1 MDTENDSMNRDI
13 GAEAFEKV
21 DKIPEQ
27 DEEVT
32 TTSFSGE
39 TVEADRYEPDYTSQ
53 AKTSGSVN
61 TENLLDLDYGEHY
74 GQNAPSNFDQFS
86 SSNTDTEPL
95 KPSAPPA
102 SGFDLLGETESDTY
116 ENSPITS
123 SSEKETPV
131 KLPERKDAV
140 AAPAAERTKPLEIDA
155 WLKNVDPR
163 VGQKSKIEKK
173 DEAKVENESSAGVYT
188 LLDLIYWRDV
198 KKTGVVFGSM
208 LFVLLSLSCFSVLS
222 VLAYLS
228 LAVLT
233 VTLSFRIY
241 KNVLQAVQKSGEG
254 HPFKH
259 FLEMNIDLPEDKA
272 RDAVVDILKHLNCTF
287 RELRRLFLVEDL
299 VDSIKFGLLLW
310 VLTYVGSWFN
320 GMTLIILAVVAIFTL
335 PKVYETY
342 KVQIDNYVDLARTQK
357 DNVWKQVQ
365 EKVPFLKKKEKKQ

>member
-61 TENLLDLDYGEHY
+61 TENLLDLDYGEQY

-140 AAPAAERTKPLEIDA
+140 AAPAGNGPTASITILHRGLLLYSCSFDI
-155 WLKNVDPR
+155 N
-163 VGQKSKIEKK
+163 G
-173 DEAKVENESSAGVYT
+173 
-188 LLDLIYWRDV
+188 LLDL
-198 KKTGVVFGSM
+198 
-208 LFVLLSLSCFSVLS
+208 
-222 VLAYLS
+222 YL
-228 LAVLT
+228 
-233 VTLSFRIY
+233 
-241 KNVLQAVQKSGEG
+241 
-254 HPFKH
+254 
-259 FLEMNIDLPEDKA
+259 
-272 RDAVVDILKHLNCTF
+272 
-287 RELRRLFLVEDL
+287 
-299 VDSIKFGLLLW
+299 
-310 VLTYVGSWFN
+310 
-320 GMTLIILAVVAIFTL
+320 LIIIKKNIYIMVGKKLLQPFPCCISL
-335 PKVYETY
+335 DCY
-342 KVQIDNYVDLARTQK
+342 RTTNKLTQ
-357 DNVWKQVQ
+357 QP
-365 EKVPFLKKKEKKQ
+365 E

>member
-1 MDTENDSMNRDI
+1 MDPSNEYTNPE
-13 GAEAFEKV
+13 EFEKV

-39 TVEADRYEPDYTSQ
+39 TVEADRYEPDYSPPP
-53 AKTSGSVN
+53 KTGGAET
-61 TENLLDLDYGEHY
+61 TENLLDFGDDSDQYR
-74 GQNAPSNFDQFS
+74 QNPPTDFDHLV
-86 SSNTDTEPL
+86 SSNEPL

-102 SGFDLLGETESDTY
+102 SGFDLLGDSETY
-116 ENSPITS
+116 ENKPITS

-131 KLPERKDAV
+131 KPPERKEAV
-140 AAPAAERTKPLEIDA
+140 AAPADA

-163 VGQKSKIEKK
+163 VLE
-173 DEAKVENESSAGVYT
+173 
-188 LLDLIYWRDV
+188 LIYWRDV

-208 LFVLLSLSCFSVLS
+208 LFILLSLSCFSVLS

-228 LAVLT
+228 LAILT

-254 HPFKH
+254 HPFKQ
-259 FLEMNIDLPEDKA
+259 FLEMSIDLPEDKA
-272 RDAVVDILKHLNCTF
+272 REAVVDVLKHLNCTI

-342 KVQIDNYVDLARTQK
+342 KVQIDHYVDIVRTQK

>member
-1 MDTENDSMNRDI
+1 MDFNSEHMEHKDVQ
-13 GAEAFEKV
+13 EEFEKV

-39 TVEADRYEPDYTSQ
+39 TVEADRYEPGYSLP
-53 AKTSGSVN
+53 AKTVAGNEN
-61 TENLLDLDYGEHY
+61 TQNLLDLDDNEPS
-74 GQNAPSNFDQFS
+74 GQKSQTDFDSFPSS
-86 SSNTDTEPL
+86 MNTDPL

-102 SGFDLLGETESDTY
+102 SGFDLLGDSF
-116 ENSPITS
+116 ENNPITS
-123 SSEKETPV
+123 SSEKETSLKV
-131 KLPERKDAV
+131 PERKEAV
-140 AAPAAERTKPLEIDA
+140 STPSDA

-163 VGQKSKIEKK
+163 VLE
-173 DEAKVENESSAGVYT
+173 
-188 LLDLIYWRDV
+188 LIYWRDV

-208 LFVLLSLSCFSVLS
+208 LFILLSLSCFSVLS

-254 HPFKH
+254 HPFKQ
-259 FLEMNIDLPEDKA
+259 FLEMDVELPEDKA
-272 RDAVVDILKHLNCTF
+272 RDAVVNILKHLNCTI

-342 KVQIDNYVDLARTQK
+342 KVQIDHYVDLARTQK
-357 DNVWKQVQ
+357 DNLWKQVQ
-365 EKVPFLKKKEKKQ
+365 DKVPFLKKKEKKQ

>member
-1 MDTENDSMNRDI
+1 MDPSIDESRDNAEEFETVDS
-13 GAEAFEKV
+13 
-21 DKIPEQ
+21 IPEQ

-39 TVEADRYEPDYTSQ
+39 TVEADRYEPGYSSP
-53 AKTSGSVN
+53 AKTAGTEN
-61 TENLLDLDYGEHY
+61 TQNLLDFDNEQL
-74 GQNAPSNFDQFS
+74 GQISPSEFVPI
-86 SSNTDTEPL
+86 SSNSEPL

-102 SGFDLLGETESDTY
+102 FSGLDLLGETY
-116 ENSPITS
+116 ENNPTTS
-123 SSEKETPV
+123 SSEKTTPV
-131 KLPERKDAV
+131 KAPERKEAV
-140 AAPAAERTKPLEIDA
+140 SAPADA

-163 VGQKSKIEKK
+163 VLE
-173 DEAKVENESSAGVYT
+173 
-188 LLDLIYWRDV
+188 LIYWRDV

-254 HPFKH
+254 HPFKQ

-272 RDAVVDILKHLNCTF
+272 REAVVNILKHLNCTI

-320 GMTLIILAVVAIFTL
+320 GMTIIILDVIAIFTL

-342 KVQIDNYVDLARTQK
+342 KVQIDHYVDLARTHR
-357 DNVWKQVQ
+357 DNMWKQVQ
-365 EKVPFLKKKEKKQ
+365 AKVPFLKKKEKKL

>member
-1 MDTENDSMNRDI
+1 MDPSIDESRDNAEEFETVDS
-13 GAEAFEKV
+13 
-21 DKIPEQ
+21 IPEQ

-39 TVEADRYEPDYTSQ
+39 TVEADRYEPGYSSP
-53 AKTSGSVN
+53 AKT
-61 TENLLDLDYGEHY
+61 
-74 GQNAPSNFDQFS
+74 A
-86 SSNTDTEPL
+86 
-95 KPSAPPA
+95 
-102 SGFDLLGETESDTY
+102 
-116 ENSPITS
+116 
-123 SSEKETPV
+123 
-131 KLPERKDAV
+131 
-140 AAPAAERTKPLEIDA
+140 DA

-163 VGQKSKIEKK
+163 VLE
-173 DEAKVENESSAGVYT
+173 
-188 LLDLIYWRDV
+188 LIYWRDV

-254 HPFKH
+254 HPFKQ

-272 RDAVVDILKHLNCTF
+272 REAVVNILKHLNCTI

-320 GMTLIILAVVAIFTL
+320 GMTIIILDVIAIFTL

-342 KVQIDNYVDLARTQK
+342 KVQIDHYVDLARTHR
-357 DNVWKQVQ
+357 DNMWKQVQ
-365 EKVPFLKKKEKKQ
+365 AKVPFLKKKEKKL

>member
-1 MDTENDSMNRDI
+1 MDQENDFMNRDF
-13 GAEAFEKV
+13 GNEAFEKV

-39 TVEADRYEPDYTSQ
+39 TVEADRYEPEYTSP

-61 TENLLDLDYGEHY
+61 TENLLDLDYGEQF
-74 GQNAPSNFDQFS
+74 GQNSPSNFDQFS
-86 SSNTDTEPL
+86 SSNSDTEPL

-102 SGFDLLGETESDTY
+102 SGFDLLGETEPDTY

-163 VGQKSKIEKK
+163 V
-173 DEAKVENESSAGVYT
+173 
-188 LLDLIYWRDV
+188 LDLIYWRDV